1 MLQFFGEGGLVRPMT
16 NANTNKNAARE
27 AGQTKTIKASKA
39 QFLSALHAFIAQ
51 RSGLDAR
58 DYAGDRAA
66 FMGDYRPIL
75 RDGKAARQLLRFVE
89 QCDSITADDLRA
101 GTRAYSGRLQ
111 FVEKPGAV
119 GVDYTTGQY
128 FPTEYRAAACAVLA
142 SVVWAWLRS
151 CQGAS
156 ATGETIRKAARR
168 EFGRGIAKTWFN

>member
-1 MLQFFGEGGLVRPMT
+1 MKTTNTNT
-16 NANTNKNAARE
+16 NAASE
-27 AGQTKTIKASKA
+27 AGQTKTTKASKT
-39 QFLSALHAFIAQ
+39 QLLSALRAFIAQ

-58 DYAGDRAA
+58 NYGGDRAA
-66 FMGDYRPIL
+66 LMGDYRPIL
-75 RDGKAARQLLRFVE
+75 RNGKAARKLLRFVE
-89 QCDSITADDLRA
+89 QRDSITADDLRA
-101 GTRAYSGRLQ
+101 GTRAFSGRLQ

-119 GVDYTTGQY
+119 GMDYTTGQY

-168 EFGRGIAKTWFN
+168 EFGRGIASIWFN